1 MRTLHYF
8 LLLICFIFSC
18 QQEPT
23 KLQSYKEAKWMVD
36 IRKPRETVE
45 CLCDL
50 LSELDNTNLSD
61 SSYREI
67 QSKIGALNLGLEF
80 GVRAGFYTNQ
90 QILSEAIK
98 LDCLL

>member
-1 MRTLHYF
+1 MRWLHYF
-8 LLLICFIFSC
+8 LLSIIFLLSC
-18 QQEPT
+18 QQEPNQL
-23 KLQSYKEAKWMVD
+23 KSLHEEKWMVD

-45 CLCDL
+45 CLCNF
-50 LSELDNTNLSD
+50 LSELDNINLSD

-67 QSKIGALNLGLEF
+67 QSKIGTLNLGLEF